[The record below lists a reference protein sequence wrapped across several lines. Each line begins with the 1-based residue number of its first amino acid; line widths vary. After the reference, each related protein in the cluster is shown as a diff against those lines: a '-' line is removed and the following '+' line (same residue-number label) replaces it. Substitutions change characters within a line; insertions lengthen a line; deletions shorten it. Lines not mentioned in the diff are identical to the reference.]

1 METERGPLVLSGME
15 AGLHTCPT
23 SSSVPLCW
31 AQEEWQWESLFVLGI
46 NGSLAMSF
54 TLSVPLHTS

>member
-15 AGLHTCPT
+15 AGLRTCPT